1 MDSLLQ
7 RYHDLLGEA
16 DSWFA
21 RSQTVLS
28 SEIACQQGCTGCCR
42 GLFDITL
49 LDAALLRRGF
59 DRLDPAL
66 QQSIR
71 RRATSRLATLQNEW
85 PDFTAPYILNLLP
98 DELWTEMPED
108 DSTPCPLL
116 GDDGLCLVYG
126 ERPLICRQHGLP
138 LVDTSGDVI
147 DERWCSLNFIASDP
161 ITRMELRFPFHTFH
175 QREFTLL
182 QDFSRQLLGFPLTEL
197 DTFIPAA
204 LLIDFVRFDWRGWGK
219 RQQALLT
226 RHR

>member
-1 MDSLLQ
+1 MDLLQ
-7 RYHDLLGEA
+7 RYLYLLGEA
-16 DSWFA
+16 DTWFTRCQSA
-21 RSQTVLS
+21 SGDN
-28 SEIACQQGCTGCCR
+28 IACRRGCTGCCR

-59 DRLDPAL
+59 DRLTPEQQHPARARAVARIAEL
-66 QQSIR
+66 QRQ
-71 RRATSRLATLQNEW
+71 W

-108 DSTPCPLL
+108 DATPCPLL
-116 GDDGLCLVYG
+116 GDDGLCLVYA

-138 LVDTSGDVI
+138 LIDTSGDVI
-147 DERWCSLNFIASDP
+147 DERWCNLNFTTSDP
-161 ITRMELRFPFHTFH
+161 LARVELRFPFHAFH
-175 QREFTLL
+175 QREFALL

-204 LLIDFVRFDWRGWGK
+204 LLIDFDSFDWREWGK
-219 RQQALLT
+219 RHAALLT

>member
-1 MDSLLQ
+1 MEQLLH
-7 RYHDLLGEA
+7 RYQHLLKEA
-16 DSWFA
+16 DAWFA
-21 RSQTVLS
+21 RCQEALGDN
-28 SEIACQQGCTGCCR
+28 IACRRGCTGCCR

-59 DRLDPAL
+59 DRLTPAQQRPARERAAARIAEL
-66 QQSIR
+66 QRQ
-71 RRATSRLATLQNEW
+71 W
-85 PDFTAPYILNLLP
+85 PDFTEPYILNLLP

-108 DSTPCPLL
+108 DATPCPLL
-116 GDDGLCLVYG
+116 GDDGLCLVYA

-138 LVDTSGDVI
+138 LVDISGDII
-147 DERWCSLNFIASDP
+147 DERWCSLNFMVSDP
-161 ITRMELRFPFHTFH
+161 LARAELRFPLHAFH
-175 QREFTLL
+175 QREFTVL

-204 LLIDFVRFDWRGWGK
+204 LLIDFDGFDWQGWGK